1 MQFTALGMEGSSWR
15 TACSCIL
22 LLCKLA
28 LCWPLAAARSRHAAA
43 RAAGSGHLH
52 RLHGAQSD
60 CNQIA
65 GCHFDTALASA
76 VAAVATAGVAAE
88 AGLGG
93 PHPQGEDEE
102 WQLQAKR
109 RRLGPMPLGFR
120 ARVTGA
126 AQQRDRCPGAL
137 FSFGR
142 LCAALSSQLRIL
154 APRTCRTGLCF
165 PSLLPSGQGFLL
177 WTPRR
182 PPYHSCTTRLP
193 RDCTHPAAWC
203 SRGVTPQTFAA
214 QRRVPGGQLSIG
226 CWPMGVNTHAT
237 LRTSGRLPAG
247 MHGGSLGSI
256 THWAGPHLCLRALC
270 QAVRLHNASPQSA
283 CSTTLCLNLQCVLYR
298 VK

>member
-142 LCAALSSQLRIL
+142 LCTALSSQLRIL

-165 PSLLPSGQGFLL
+165 PSLLPSIGLPVVDAPQTPLPLL
-177 WTPRR
+177 HHTFATRLHSPCRLVFPRR
-182 PPYHSCTTRLP
+182 HASNLRSPETCAGR
-193 RDCTHPAAWC
+193 AALH
-203 SRGVTPQTFAA
+203 
-214 QRRVPGGQLSIG
+214 RVLAHG
-226 CWPMGVNTHAT
+226 C
-237 LRTSGRLPAG
+237 
-247 MHGGSLGSI
+247 
-256 THWAGPHLCLRALC
+256 
-270 QAVRLHNASPQSA
+270 
-283 CSTTLCLNLQCVLYR
+283 
-298 VK
+298 